1 MESQIVNLHSL
12 FNDFYDRGAL
22 KITLL
27 TQQLGARWRAR
38 AIARLKNEAL
48 CFYYLKKKEFFL
60 NGSDLIMPI
69 AIVYVDGLV

>member
-27 TQQLGARWRAR
+27 TQQLGARWRA
-38 AIARLKNEAL
+38 IARLKNEAL
-48 CFYYLKKKEFFL
+48 DNQKMVRD
-60 NGSDLIMPI
+60 SDSE
-69 AIVYVDGLV
+69 VNDFDWF